1 VSIDERVE
9 SGPATAETGLSAA
22 QVAERVAAGQS
33 NDVPS
38 APSRTMAQIVRAN
51 VLTPFNALLGSML
64 ALILL
69 VGPLQDALFGFVI
82 ILNSG
87 IGIVQEIRAKK
98 TLDRLAV
105 LTAPKAQVVRDGDV
119 RELPVGDVVIDDVLE
134 IVAGNQVV
142 VDGAVVVAS
151 GLEIDESLLTGES
164 DAVEKV
170 PGDRVLSG
178 SFAVAGAGRYRA
190 TKVGREAYA
199 VRLAEDARRFT
210 QARSELR
217 EGTNRILKYVS
228 WAIVPTAALLF
239 WSQLDVRD
247 DWRDALSGAVAGTV
261 AMVPEGLVLL
271 TSIAFAVA
279 VMRLARRRVLV
290 QELPSVE
297 GLARV
302 DVVCI
307 DKTGTLTEGTVDV
320 DSVEPV
326 DGADQGQ
333 VESALAAMA
342 AQDAAPNATMGAVAR
357 RFPSAPDGWASTGAV
372 PFSSARK
379 WSAMAFGEQGGWVLG
394 GPDVLVPGGIGHEAV
409 RAAAERAAGD
419 GRRVVLLARTTTLD
433 GDRLPADLAPVALVV
448 LGERIRPDAAG
459 TLRYFAEQNVAIKVI
474 SGDHHR
480 TVGAIAAR
488 LGVPGAGNPVDAR
501 ELSDDPGELAEAVEK
516 HSVFG
521 RVTPQQKRAM
531 VGALQSKG
539 HVVAMTGDGVNDAL
553 ALKDADVGLAMGS
566 GSEATRAV
574 AQVVLLDSDFAAIP
588 PIVAE
593 GRRVLGNIERT
604 SSLYLNKTFY
614 AMVLALTTGLSSF
627 VFPFLPRHLTLI
639 ASLTIGIP
647 SFFLALAPNTSR
659 FRPGFVK
666 RVMRFAAPA
675 GMLAGISTILAYVL
689 ARREPGL
696 SLPQEQT
703 TAVITLVWVGLAVL
717 SIVASPQ
724 TGWRLALVW
733 SMAGLFLAAMLIPA
747 TREFFALDPPPLLVW
762 LAAIGIAAIV
772 FSLAR
777 LFVPG
782 GGPAGLVGGSLLDPD
797 DPVPTPQQPP
807 PKPPATPGA

>member
-1 VSIDERVE
+1 MSVDARPEIAADLAADAGLTRDE
-9 SGPATAETGLSAA
+9 
-22 QVAERVAAGQS
+22 VAERVARGQV
-33 NDVPS
+33 NDVPA
-38 APSRTMAQIVRAN
+38 APTRTMSQIVRAN

-82 ILNSG
+82 VLNSA
-87 IGIVQEIRAKK
+87 IGIVQEVRAKR

-105 LTAPKAQVVRDGDV
+105 LTAPKARVVREGEI
-119 RELPVGDVVIDDVLE
+119 REVPVGEVVLDDVLE
-134 IVAGNQVV
+134 VRAGNQVV
-142 VDGAVVVAS
+142 VDGEMVSAR

-170 PGDRVLSG
+170 PGDRVMSG
-178 SFAVAGAGRYRA
+178 SFAVAGSGRYRA
-190 TKVGREAYA
+190 TGVGRDAYA
-199 VRLAEDARRFT
+199 VRIAEDARRFT
-210 QARSELR
+210 LAKSELR
-217 EGTNRILKYVS
+217 DGTNRILKYVS
-228 WAIVPTAALLF
+228 WAIVPTAVLLF
-239 WSQLDVRD
+239 WSQLRVHDS
-247 DWRDALSGAVAGTV
+247 WQDALSGAVAGTV

-290 QELPSVE
+290 QELPAVE

-320 DSVEPV
+320 DVVVPIR
-326 DGADQGQ
+326 DGDAEEAGR
-333 VESALAAMA
+333 VLAAMA
-342 AQDAAPNATMGAVAR
+342 EHDASPNATMRAIAR
-357 RFPSAPDGWASTGAV
+357 RFPEAPAGWTPTGAV

-379 WSAMAFGEQGGWVLG
+379 WSAMAFGDRGAWALG
-394 GPDVLVPGGIGHEAV
+394 GPDVLIRGGSDEEAV
-409 RAAAERAAGD
+409 RQAAERAAGD
-419 GRRVVLLARTTTLD
+419 GSRAVLLARCGGLH
-433 GDRLPADLAPVALVV
+433 GEQLPDDLAPVALIV
-448 LGERIRPDAAG
+448 LAERVRSEAEG
-459 TLRYFAEQNVAIKVI
+459 TLRYFAEQGVEVKVI

-488 LGVPGAGNPVDAR
+488 LGVPGADHPQDAR
-501 ELSDDPGELAEAVEK
+501 GLPDEEGALADAVEA

-531 VGALQSKG
+531 VKALQSRG

-574 AQVVLLDSDFAAIP
+574 AQVVLLDSDFAAVP

-614 AMVLALTTGLSSF
+614 AMVLALSTALSSV

-639 ASLTIGIP
+639 AALTIGIP
-647 SFFLALAPNTSR
+647 SFFLALAPNTQR
-659 FRPGFVK
+659 FRPAFVK
-666 RVMRFAAPA
+666 RVLRFAAPA
-675 GMLAGISTILAYVL
+675 GMLAGVSTVLAYEL
-689 ARREPGL
+689 ALREPGL
-696 SLPQEQT
+696 TLAQQQT
-703 TAVITLVWVGLAVL
+703 TAVVTLVWVGLAVL

-724 TGWRLALVW
+724 SGWRLALVW
-733 SMAGLFLAAMLIPA
+733 SMAGAFLVVMLLPS
-747 TREFFALDPPPLLVW
+747 TRSFFALDPPPLIVW

-782 GGPAGLVGGSLLDPD
+782 GGPAGMVGGSLAP
-797 DPVPTPQQPP
+797 PVLPE
-807 PKPPATPGA
+807 